1 MAVFFLCVNKYK
13 GLRDCQIGIARTCQI
28 VIKIIWNKVINHYIF
43 ATLITKKNKQKME
56 KKRLNV
62 SYLLNETIKKAYEQ
76 KDCLFL
82 TRLIFVII
90 EQNPSIEFNINI
102 RTLDWVI
109 FDRLVKTLDDIDCE
123 HDVQEEFSDVSENIM
138 KFVEFAVQLKKQGKL

>member
-1 MAVFFLCVNKYK
+1 MN
-13 GLRDCQIGIARTCQI
+13 TS
-28 VIKIIWNKVINHYIF
+28 
-43 ATLITKKNKQKME
+43 ME
-56 KKRLNV
+56 KKELNV
-62 SYLLNETIKKAYEQ
+62 RYLLDETIKKAYEQ